1 MAGRAGPGAGA
12 GTRRGL
18 LGLGAAGAGALAL
31 GGARRAGAFG
41 PENCQMDV
49 KSYEF
54 VACPAGVPKN
64 ATCVDITAEASNNAR
79 KPSYNAE
86 LFGRVRVKGGES
98 ALYGDF
104 AEATDAGKIGDI
116 SEIAAGTSEVKF
128 QLLLSEEAKGKELTF
143 QGLKARI
150 YPGMRSDFRVMKP
163 VTATCDPDFDSG
175 CDANDEVP

>member
-1 MAGRAGPGAGA
+1 MAGRAGAGRA

-18 LGLGAAGAGALAL
+18 LGLGAAGAGSLAL

-41 PENCQMDV
+41 PENCPLEV

-54 VACPAGVPKN
+54 VACPPGVPKN
-64 ATCVDITAEASNNAR
+64 ASCVDITAEASNKAK

-86 LFGRVRVKGGES
+86 LFGRVQVKGGES

-116 SEIAAGTSEVKF
+116 DEIAAGNSEVKF
-128 QLLLSEEAKGKELTF
+128 QLLLSKEAEGKELKF
-143 QGLKARI
+143 QNFKARI
-150 YPGMRSDFRVMKP
+150 YPGMRQDFRVMKP

-175 CDANDEVP
+175 CDANDAIP

>member
-1 MAGRAGPGAGA
+1 MA
-12 GTRRGL
+12 
-18 LGLGAAGAGALAL
+18 
-31 GGARRAGAFG
+31 
-41 PENCQMDV
+41 V

-54 VACPAGVPKN
+54 VACPTGVPKN
-64 ATCVDITAEASNNAR
+64 AACVDITAEASNTAK

-86 LFGRVRVKGGES
+86 LFGRVRVKGGDS

-116 SEIAAGTSEVKF
+116 DEIAGGKSEVRF
-128 QLLLSEEAKGKELTF
+128 QLLLSKESEGKELTF
-143 QGLKARI
+143 QGLKARS

-175 CDANDEVP
+175 CDANDEVPF